1 MWSCIMKF
9 SLRLIAVAAA
19 FGSAGA
25 AYAENQPDPAR
36 VAELKCALTG
46 ICGDEAVAE
55 GERETDQL
63 EGVETRGAGILGS
76 RAVSGAQRRSVPATS
91 TPPRRSTSTRAATS
105 TRRSTSANSGS
116 AGRTRSSSRS
126 RARSS
131 GRRTVAPVIQTAAAV
146 TPELKRSA
154 PLFVTFVKG
163 KSQLTDSAQKEI
175 ANLLEV
181 NKQAKDQGVTMKLR
195 LEGHA
200 SRTGREPRNVE
211 LSQERAAA
219 VRDALIAGGFGE
231 DQLVSEG
238 YGSSRPIEGV
248 PEIKPSNKAN
258 QRVVAVPL
266 N

>member
-1 MWSCIMKF
+1 MKF
-9 SLRLIAVAAA
+9 SLRFIAVAAA
-19 FGSAGA
+19 FGSAGV

-55 GERETDQL
+55 GERESDQL

-76 RAVSGAQRRSVPATS
+76 RAVSGAQRRGTTTTT
-91 TPPRRSTSTRAATS
+91 TPPRRTTTTRAATT

-116 AGRTRSSSRS
+116 AGRSRTTAPRTRTRRS
-126 RARSS
+126 
-131 GRRTVAPVIQTAAAV
+131 VAPVIQTAAAV

-163 KSQLTDSAQKEI
+163 KSQLTESAQKEI
-175 ANLLEV
+175 ATLLEV
-181 NKQAKDQGVTMKLR
+181 NKQAKEQGVTMKLR

-211 LSQERAAA
+211 LSQERASA
-219 VRDALIAGGFGE
+219 VREALIAGGFAD

-248 PEIKPSNKAN
+248 ADIKPSNKAN

>member
-1 MWSCIMKF
+1 MKF
-9 SLRLIAVAAA
+9 SLRLIAVVAA
-19 FGSAGA
+19 FGSAGVA
-25 AYAENQPDPAR
+25 NAENQPDPAR

-55 GERETDQL
+55 GERESDQL

-76 RAVSGAQRRSVPATS
+76 RAVSGAQRRGTTTTT
-91 TPPRRSTSTRAATS
+91 TPPRRTTTTRAATT

-116 AGRTRSSSRS
+116 AGRTRTRTTTP
-126 RARSS
+126 RTRT
-131 GRRTVAPVIQTAAAV
+131 RRTVAPVIQTAAAV

-163 KSQLTDSAQKEI
+163 KSQLTESAQKEI
-175 ANLLEV
+175 ATLLEV
-181 NKQAKDQGVTMKLR
+181 NKQAKEQGVTMKLR

-219 VRDALIAGGFGE
+219 VRSALVAGGFAE

-248 PEIKPSNKAN
+248 ADIKPSNKAN

>member
-1 MWSCIMKF
+1 MKT
-9 SLRLIAVAAA
+9 SLRIIAFAAA
-19 FGSAGA
+19 FGSAGV
-25 AYAENQPDPAR
+25 AYAETQPDPAR

-46 ICGDEAVAE
+46 ICGETAVAE
-55 GERETDQL
+55 GERDAEEL
-63 EGVETRGAGILGS
+63 EGVETRGILGT
-76 RAVSGAQRRSVPATS
+76 REVRNARRTGSSSSSSTSAPRTS
-91 TPPRRSTSTRAATS
+91 TTRRATTTRRTTSSSTRRTSTTRRTTS
-105 TRRSTSANSGS
+105 TRRA
-116 AGRTRSSSRS
+116 
-126 RARSS
+126 
-131 GRRTVAPVIQTAAAV
+131 APVVQTAAAV

-163 KSQLTDSAQKEI
+163 KSQLTASAQKEI

-181 NKQAKDQGVTMKLR
+181 NKQAKEQGVTMKLR

-219 VRDALIAGGFGE
+219 VRTALIAGGFTE
-231 DQLVSEG
+231 DQLVAEG

-248 PEIKPSNKAN
+248 EGITPSNKAN